1 PLTFEGV
8 ACSLADKLDT
18 IVGCFAAGIEPTGSQ
33 DPYALR
39 RQAAGICSI
48 IVGRSIL
55 VSLTALIEQAA
66 DHYPAEIIGDK
77 AVLVQRVYEFFEQR
91 VRNILNDKGYR
102 YDVIEAVVAGGYD
115 NITET
120 LLRAEAVDKMK
131 DTEAFG
137 KVLTA
142 FTRANNLAKKA
153 TTLDVNEEYLVVEAE
168 QQLWSDIQ
176 YVENTTALL
185 MAKRSYSEALTI
197 ISMMEENI
205 SAFFDSVM
213 VMDENENIKTNRLAL
228 LGRISRLAGQIAD
241 LSKIVQ
247 Q

>member
-1 PLTFEGV
+1 
-8 ACSLADKLDT
+8 
-18 IVGCFAAGIEPTGSQ
+18 
-33 DPYALR
+33 
-39 RQAAGICSI
+39 
-48 IVGRSIL
+48 
-55 VSLTALIEQAA
+55 
-66 DHYPAEIIGDK
+66 
-77 AVLVQRVYEFFEQR
+77 
-91 VRNILNDKGYR
+91 
-102 YDVIEAVVAGGYD
+102 
-115 NITET
+115 
-120 LLRAEAVDKMK
+120 M
-131 DTEAFG
+131 
-137 KVLTA
+137 
-142 FTRANNLAKKA
+142 AKKA